1 MKRIALITGA
11 SKGLGL
17 ALTAAAARAL
27 PEIEEFWLVSRRIA
41 ATDAIAAACT
51 RKPVRPVCL
60 NLCDK
65 ASFDAL
71 REQLEEAEVEI
82 CLLINNAGCGFLN
95 NVDESPAWQIAAMTD
110 LNVRALSL
118 VTNLALPYL
127 VRGGHILNVSSIAAF
142 CPNPRMTT
150 YSATKAYVSAF
161 SRGLRE
167 ELREK
172 GITVTAVCPGPMAT
186 DFLDAGNIKGN
197 SKMFATLPYCDPE
210 KVAAGAM
217 RAVLQGKAFYTPRAF
232 FKLYRVLA
240 KVLPGALVV
249 KLAKT

>member
-17 ALTAAAARAL
+17 ALTAAAAKSL
-27 PEIEEFWLVSRRIA
+27 PEIEEFWLVSRHIA

-51 RKPVRPVCL
+51 GKPVRPL
-60 NLCDK
+60 SLDLCDK
-65 ASFDAL
+65 ASFDTL
-71 REQLEEAEVEI
+71 REALESAEVEI
-82 CLLINNAGCGFLN
+82 VLLINNAGCGFLN
-95 NVDESPAWQIAAMTD
+95 NVHESPAWQIATMTE
-110 LNVRALSL
+110 LNVRALSV
-118 VTNLALPYL
+118 VTTVALPHMA
-127 VRGGHILNVSSIAAF
+127 RGGHVLNVSSIAAF
-142 CPNPRMTT
+142 CPNARMTT

-167 ELREK
+167 ELLEK
-172 GITVTAVCPGPMAT
+172 GISVTVVCPGPMET
-186 DFLDAGNIKGN
+186 DFLITGANREN

-217 RAVLQGKAFYTPRAF
+217 KAVLQGRAVYTPRAF

-240 KVLPGALVV
+240 KVLPEALVV